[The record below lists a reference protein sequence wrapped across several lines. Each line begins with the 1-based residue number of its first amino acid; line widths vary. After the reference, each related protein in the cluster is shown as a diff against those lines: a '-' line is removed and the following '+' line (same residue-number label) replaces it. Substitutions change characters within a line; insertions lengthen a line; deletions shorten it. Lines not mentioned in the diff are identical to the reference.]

1 MKYISLYCNAMP
13 GFSIEIFTRKDYM
26 HMHFATNLLSKSNPN
41 DNPDLNPYKSLL
53 SNPLFT
59 ASYLCPDL
67 LAIILESFH
76 D

>member
-1 MKYISLYCNAMP
+1 
-13 GFSIEIFTRKDYM
+13 
-26 HMHFATNLLSKSNPN
+26 MHFATNLLSKSNPN

-76 D
+76 DWQPISWVLGSIIVQQNPQNQHT